1 MRARAQDVLR
11 AGPAAALAFQRDTA
25 AEVALVCFGLM
36 LAATADR
43 AELLRLNIAT
53 ALPFLPYTASAA
65 LLAAGHHALGFSRER
80 HELMQGPV
88 TSSKAALADGPP
100 LVSAWE
106 TPQAGELPKS
116 GKLIVRRC
124 S

>member
-1 MRARAQDVLR
+1 VAR
-11 AGPAAALAFQRDTA
+11 AGPAATLAFQRDTA
-25 AEVALVCFGLM
+25 AEVALVSYGLM

-43 AELLRLNIAT
+43 AELLAQNIAT
-53 ALPFLPYTASAA
+53 ALPSLPYTASAA

-80 HELMQGPV
+80 HELMQG
-88 TSSKAALADGPP
+88 SAQAAPASAVASWATGPP
-100 LVSAWE
+100 LVSAWDA
-106 TPQAGELPKS
+106 PAAGELPKS